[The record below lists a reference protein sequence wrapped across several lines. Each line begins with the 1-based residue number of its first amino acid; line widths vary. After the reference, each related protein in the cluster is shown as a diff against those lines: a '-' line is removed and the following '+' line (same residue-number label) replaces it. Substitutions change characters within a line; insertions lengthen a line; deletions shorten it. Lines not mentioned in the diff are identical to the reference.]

1 MTETE
6 KDELK
11 LRRKAIRLMLK
22 GLRPCAILKQIARSR
37 AWLFKW
43 QKRFAAGSWEGLK
56 SQSCKPRSSPQ
67 AYAARTRAI
76 ILRVRR
82 SLERRRVGLIGPR
95 AVQEEIIH
103 HRLLKPVPGLT
114 TIYLWLKQA
123 GWISGPPP
131 VPKKVYYP
139 PPDWGEKQVL
149 HALDWAARY
158 LTGGEKLYAFHSVDA
173 ETQALQQ
180 TLCRDKTGASV
191 RQHVLAA
198 WQKIGL
204 PQRLQLDNDAAF
216 TGGEKTPRRFG
227 EFVRLCL
234 FCGIE
239 LIFLPPGEPQR
250 NWLVED
256 INRLWSRSFW
266 KRTRFRSA
274 AEAQR
279 KGPQF
284 TDWYAHVYRPKA
296 LGGETPAQAQRR
308 APRQR
313 LTRGQITAL
322 PQELPIT
329 AGRVHFIRRVSPEG
343 EISFLGERWKVSK
356 SLAHQY
362 VWATVITH
370 CRRLEI
376 YHQRS
381 ENAARRLVKTYDYEI
396 AETVS
401 RLHPEF
407 RR

>member
-11 LRRKAIRLMLK
+11 LRRKAIRLTLK
-22 GLRPCAILKQIARSR
+22 GLRPCEILKQIARSR

-43 QKRFAAGSWEGLK
+43 QRRFEAESWEGLK
-56 SQSCKPRSSPQ
+56 SQSRQPRSSPQ
-67 AYAARTRAI
+67 AYVARARTI
-76 ILRVRR
+76 VSRVRR
-82 SLERRRVGLIGPR
+82 SLERRRVGLIGPL
-95 AVQEEIIH
+95 AVQEEIER
-103 HRLLKPVPGLT
+103 HRLLKPVPSLT
-114 TIYLWLKQA
+114 TIYLWLKQE
-123 GWISGPPP
+123 GLISRPPP
-131 VPKKVYYP
+131 VPEKVYYP
-139 PPDWGEKQVL
+139 QPGWGEGAVL
-149 HALDWAARY
+149 HAMDWAARY

-173 ETQALQQ
+173 ETQVLQQ
-180 TLCRDKTGASV
+180 TLCGDKTGASV
-191 RQHVLAA
+191 RRHVLAA

-234 FCGIE
+234 YLGIE
-239 LIFLPPGEPQR
+239 LIFLPPGEPKR

-256 INRLWSRSFW
+256 LNRLWSKSFW

-274 AEAQR
+274 AEAHR
-279 KGPQF
+279 KSPQF

-296 LGGETPAQAQRR
+296 LSGETPAQAQRR

-313 LTRGQITAL
+313 LTRAQIKAL
-322 PQELPIT
+322 PEELPIT
-329 AGRVHFIRRVSPEG
+329 AGRLHFMRRVSPEG
-343 EISFLGERWKVSK
+343 EISFLGERWKVGK

-362 VWATVITH
+362 VQATVITH

-381 ENAARRLVKTYDYEI
+381 ENASWRLVKTFDYEI
-396 AETVS
+396 SETVC